1 MFVSI
6 NKKILYS
13 LIILLLLLVAIF
25 SGLFINFYV
34 TQMQDI
40 KQSVYM
46 RNKYVVRLLQ
56 DNVTLQNELA
66 GMGKSYP
73 EISSQ
78 LSVKNLDDAQKQLS
92 NAQKLNAELRQN
104 YDDNREAIETGAKIV
119 VFSLCIVIMFILLL
133 IALLDY
139 WVVRPIDRL
148 TDISRKVAQG
158 DYSSRLDALKTPL
171 LRDEFDILNHAF
183 NTMLDKTE
191 NNIKEIQQ
199 REHFLQQLIDAIPD
213 GIRVINREGKVIM
226 ANKAFYTMLNLRQ
239 NCVGK
244 KCFCAYGY
252 RNEECPESKYN
263 CPLRYL
269 AQNKNG
275 FLRTIHE
282 INKKPFYLNA
292 ASLKFA
298 EDNNTDYIVESL
310 HDLSSDVRF
319 SHQQKVSSLSFLS
332 TSIAHEM
339 KNNLGA
345 VRLIL
350 EGLLDNEFKDAE
362 DNSSPKKYLLMVQ
375 KQLIEAIKT
384 PERLLRLS
392 QYSEQ
397 DIVEINI
404 LSAVSD
410 MVMMIDYDAKRHGVA
425 VKTKIA
431 NTLKIKDNEADFK
444 MIILN
449 LLQNAIKAMPNGGLL
464 QISGI
469 QRGKNIVIDIE
480 DTGIGIEKQNLKR
493 IFEPFYSGNDQNKS
507 SGLGLAIVRSLIAK
521 SGGSISVKSKKD
533 QGTIFTIKLPA
544 AK

>member
-1 MFVSI
+1 
-6 NKKILYS
+6 
-13 LIILLLLLVAIF
+13 
-25 SGLFINFYV
+25 
-34 TQMQDI
+34 
-40 KQSVYM
+40 
-46 RNKYVVRLLQ
+46 
-56 DNVTLQNELA
+56 
-66 GMGKSYP
+66 
-73 EISSQ
+73 
-78 LSVKNLDDAQKQLS
+78 
-92 NAQKLNAELRQN
+92 
-104 YDDNREAIETGAKIV
+104 
-119 VFSLCIVIMFILLL
+119 
-133 IALLDY
+133 
-139 WVVRPIDRL
+139 
-148 TDISRKVAQG
+148 
-158 DYSSRLDALKTPL
+158 
-171 LRDEFDILNHAF
+171 
-183 NTMLDKTE
+183 
-191 NNIKEIQQ
+191 
-199 REHFLQQLIDAIPD
+199 
-213 GIRVINREGKVIM
+213 
-226 ANKAFYTMLNLRQ
+226 
-239 NCVGK
+239 
-244 KCFCAYGY
+244 
-252 RNEECPESKYN
+252 
-263 CPLRYL
+263 
-269 AQNKNG
+269 
-275 FLRTIHE
+275 
-282 INKKPFYLNA
+282 
-292 ASLKFA
+292 
-298 EDNNTDYIVESL
+298 
-310 HDLSSDVRF
+310 
-319 SHQQKVSSLSFLS
+319 
-332 TSIAHEM
+332 
-339 KNNLGA
+339 
-345 VRLIL
+345 
-350 EGLLDNEFKDAE
+350 LDNEFKDAE